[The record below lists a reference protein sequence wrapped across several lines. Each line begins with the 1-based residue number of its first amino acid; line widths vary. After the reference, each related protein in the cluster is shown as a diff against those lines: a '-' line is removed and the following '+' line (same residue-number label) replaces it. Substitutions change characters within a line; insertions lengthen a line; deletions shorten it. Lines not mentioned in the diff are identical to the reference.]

1 MGRFDDLD
9 LSAVPSLSPLPD
21 GVYIVRITGQKV
33 KPTQT
38 GNEKIAWES
47 DVEEPAD
54 AAKKVPKFYFDSPL
68 VETALWRLKNMAKA
82 AGVLKEGKGG
92 FDPEDMVGKRIG
104 LVIVFEITKDYG
116 PRSNI
121 TAYLRAD
128 VATPVVRGDWK
139 AVEEGVEASEQAAS
153 EPTPAPTFT

>member
-21 GVYIVRITGQKV
+21 GVYIVRLTGYKI
-33 KPTQT
+33 KPTQS
-38 GNEKIAWES
+38 GNEKISWES

-68 VETALWRLKNMAKA
+68 AEAALWRLKNLAKA
-82 AGVLKEGKGG
+82 AGVLKEGVGS
-92 FDPEDMVGKRIG
+92 FDPEDLIGKRVG

-121 TAYLRAD
+121 TAFVRAE
-128 VATPVVRGDWK
+128 VATPEVRGDWK
-139 AVEEGVEASEQAAS
+139 KVEEGVEASETGAPVAS
-153 EPTPAPTFT
+153 EASTFT

>member
-21 GVYIVRITGQKV
+21 GVYIVRITGYKV

-38 GNEKIAWES
+38 GNEKISWES

-68 VETALWRLKNMAKA
+68 AEAALWRLKNLAKA
-82 AGVLKEGKGG
+82 AGTLKEGKGS
-92 FDPEDMVGKRIG
+92 FDPEDIVGKRVG

-121 TAYLRAD
+121 TAFLRAE
-128 VATPVVRGDWK
+128 VVTPEVRGDWK
-139 AVEEGVEASEQAAS
+139 AVEEGVEASEQGAS
-153 EPTPAPTFT
+153 EPAAAPTFT

>member
-21 GVYIVRITGQKV
+21 GVYIIRLTGQKI

-38 GNEKIAWES
+38 GNEKIAWET
-47 DVEEPAD
+47 DVEEPAE

-68 VETALWRLKNMAKA
+68 AETALWRLKNLAKA
-82 AGVLKEGKGG
+82 AGALKEGKGS
-92 FDPEDMVGKRIG
+92 FDPEDLIGKRVGI
-104 LVIVFEITKDYG
+104 VVVFEITKDYG

-121 TAYLRAD
+121 TAFLRAE
-128 VATPVVRGDWK
+128 VATPEVRGDWK
-139 AVEEGVEASEQAAS
+139 AVEEGVEASEQAAPAKT
-153 EPTPAPTFT
+153 EAPTFT

>member
-1 MGRFDDLD
+1 
-9 LSAVPSLSPLPD
+9 LPD
-21 GVYIVRITGQKV
+21 GVYIVRITGYKV

-38 GNEKIAWES
+38 GNEKISWES

-68 VETALWRLKNMAKA
+68 AEAALWRLKNLAKA
-82 AGVLKEGKGG
+82 AGTLKEGKGS
-92 FDPEDMVGKRIG
+92 FDPEDIVGKRVG

-121 TAYLRAD
+121 TAFLRAE
-128 VATPVVRGDWK
+128 VVTPEVRGDWK
-139 AVEEGVEASEQAAS
+139 AVEEGVEASEQGAS
-153 EPTPAPTFT
+153 EPAAAPTFT